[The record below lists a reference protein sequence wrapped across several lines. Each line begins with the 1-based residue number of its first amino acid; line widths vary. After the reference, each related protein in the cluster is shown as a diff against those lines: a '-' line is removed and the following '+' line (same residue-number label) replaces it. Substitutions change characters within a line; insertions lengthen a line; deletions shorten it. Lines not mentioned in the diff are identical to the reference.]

1 MWQIEETEDE
11 LTIKAIPVVVWLIV
25 LGSFIW
31 GIYFAHM
38 YLEQIGGISN
48 ISKLFKGDGVG
59 IVFVF
64 IVLALFIGG
73 LCFFHFLPYTIT
85 KFNRQK
91 RIVSQ
96 STYSLF
102 GKRTR
107 EFGYDY
113 LQSKVQG
120 LSETMESTSYHWLFF
135 YVQGG
140 EKIKLSKASSG
151 SVARNAEVAA
161 KANEYLQPKTEE
173 KK

>member
-11 LTIKAIPVVVWLIV
+11 LKIKAIPVVAWLLV
-25 LGSFIW
+25 LGSIIC
-31 GIYFAHM
+31 GIYFANM
-38 YLEQIGGISN
+38 YLKQIGGISN
-48 ISKLFKGDGVG
+48 IGRLFKGDAVG

-64 IVLALFIGG
+64 IVLGLFIGG
-73 LCFFHFLPYTIT
+73 LCFFHFRPYTIT

-96 STYSLF
+96 TTYLLF

-120 LSETMESTSYHWLFF
+120 MSETMNGAGYYWLFF
-135 YVQGG
+135 FVQGG
-140 EKIKLSKASSG
+140 EKIKLSKEPSWSEAG
-151 SVARNAEVAA
+151 NAEVAA
-161 KANEYLQPKTEE
+161 KANEYLQPKTED